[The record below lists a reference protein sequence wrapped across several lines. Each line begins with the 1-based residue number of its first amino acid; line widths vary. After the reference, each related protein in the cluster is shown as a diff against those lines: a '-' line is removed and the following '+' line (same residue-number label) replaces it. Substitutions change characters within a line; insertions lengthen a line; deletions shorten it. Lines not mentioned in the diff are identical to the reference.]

1 MWGSPPF
8 SIADNFAIDVRNLS
22 AARQWYKDK
31 LGLSEAKDHRE
42 DDSGRLFVDL
52 HVSGYDTFLTLVELP
67 PGATAEKNH
76 VIFFANNLDKTHQWL
91 QSRGVAVE
99 QPTTDSGGNR
109 LFDFHDLEGNKID
122 VCVEPR

>member
-8 SIADNFAIDVRNLS
+8 IIADNCAIDVRNLS

-31 LGLSEAKDHRE
+31 LGLREAKQDRE

-52 HVSGYDTFLTLVELP
+52 HASSTDTFLTLVESP
-67 PGATAEKNH
+67 PGATPESNH
-76 VIFFANNLDKTHQWL
+76 VILFAKNLDRTHQWL

-109 LFDFHDLEGNKID
+109 LFNFHDLEGNKIE
-122 VCVEPR
+122 VSVEPN